1 MGSEPQE
8 AASGAGGE
16 RAEVPA
22 PFPGA
27 VPVELVPDGPL
38 ADDVV
43 GPDFVAAVRADVASV
58 ELDGEVVVYDAAGER
73 SHLLSPTAGL
83 IFGCLDGVSTLA
95 EVAADLAEAFHA
107 PEAAVLEGV
116 VSTVLTLG
124 RQGLLAGVAGETS
137 WRAWEVPLG
146 PMGPDEGDADGETL
160 GDGGGVGAGGPGGG
174 EVGEEGAPRQGGVPC
189 EREARGDG

>member
-1 MGSEPQE
+1 VVDEPTGAAPVPGAE
-8 AASGAGGE
+8 AG
-16 RAEVPA
+16 EVPA

-38 ADDVV
+38 AADVV
-43 GPDFVAAVRADVASV
+43 GPGFVARVREDVASV
-58 ELDGEVVVYDAAGER
+58 ELDGEVVIYDAAAER

-83 IFGCLDGVSTLA
+83 IFACLDGTSTLA
-95 EVAADLAEAFHA
+95 EVAADLAEAFLA

-146 PMGPDEGDADGETL
+146 PVPAAEPSDG
-160 GDGGGVGAGGPGGG
+160 
-174 EVGEEGAPRQGGVPC
+174 
-189 EREARGDG
+189 EARGQDETPGDG